1 MIDATWL
8 ALILC
13 SEFSHFRSGFD
24 REPVS
29 EFQEL
34 RAYFLAWCAVFLPE
48 AFSESFVNDLKA
60 WRRDV
65 RMRSDYHTSCWYR
78 CLPLDAALFALTG
91 DLTWIDTARANI
103 DHHNSSLRLP
113 ALESLILVV
122 DRLAFDDPELQAPM
136 AHNIEALQIYADW
149 GIALL
154 AFAQGNSAAKR
165 AKFQDWLQQYDP
177 IMTSALLKDL
187 VRGAY
192 VTNPLL
198 WSLVWITQYVS
209 LRLVSCG
216 PPSWHQRSLFPV
228 ADELP
233 SQSAVR
239 AQQLPMFAI
248 SEGGSLEE
256 TLWRRLREHP
266 ASQAHIHLEG

>member
-8 ALILC
+8 ALILR
-13 SEFSHFRSGFD
+13 SEFSHFRVEFD
-24 REPVS
+24 REPTP

-48 AFSESFVNDLKA
+48 AFSESFVNDLRTWK
-60 WRRDV
+60 RDV
-65 RMRSDYHTSCWYR
+65 RTRSDYRTSCWYR

-113 ALESLILVV
+113 ALESLILDV
-122 DRLAFDDPELQAPM
+122 DRLAFDDPELQPRVAY
-136 AHNIEALQIYADW
+136 NIEALQFYAYW

-192 VTNPLL
+192 VRNPLL

-209 LRLVSCG
+209 LRLVCCR
-216 PPSWHQRSLFPV
+216 PPSRHQRSLLPV
-228 ADELP
+228 AHEPP
-233 SQSAVR
+233 SQGAVR
-239 AQQLPMFAI
+239 AQQVPMLAV
-248 SEGGSLEE
+248 SEGGNLKNA
-256 TLWRRLREHP
+256 LWRRLREHP
-266 ASQAHIHLEG
+266 AGHAHIHLGS